1 MNLKKQNLLL
11 TTTIFFIMSVS
22 VFIPAHITGFFSIEN
37 SKNPLKNGSC
47 GAGFLLNRGV
57 KTTLKYSSE
66 FKINVNQGSNI
77 VINEVLKYF
86 DVDDSFEITQDI
98 QLPIGAGFGTSAAS
112 ALSLSLSLNEFFNY
126 GYSYNE
132 CGQIA
137 HKVEISLGGG
147 LGDVIAQTGS
157 GLVLRTLPG
166 APGIGE
172 IESFEEE
179 LFIATKF
186 FGEISTASI
195 IQNPQH
201 KKIISV
207 NGRECFKKFKKNPS
221 VENFL
226 KLSFEF
232 SQNTKLMT
240 DEVQSLVNYFNS
252 SDNILGSSMAMLGN
266 TVFAFAFNESSFKKL
281 NVENLNIDK
290 LYTKR

>member
-1 MNLKKQNLLL
+1 
-11 TTTIFFIMSVS
+11 MSVS
-22 VFIPAHITGFFSIEN
+22 VFVPAHITGFFSIEN
-37 SKNPLKNGSC
+37 NTDPLKNGSC
-47 GAGFLLNRGV
+47 GAGFLLERGV
-57 KTTLKYSSE
+57 KTTLKRSSE
-66 FKINVNQGSNI
+66 FKINVSQGSDI

-86 DVDDSFEITQDI
+86 DVNDSFEITQDI

-112 ALSLSLSLNEFFNY
+112 ALSLARALNEFFDY

-137 HKVEISLGGG
+137 HKAEVSLGGG

-172 IESFEEE
+172 IESFEED

-186 FGEISTASI
+186 FGEIDTASI
-195 IQNPQH
+195 IYDPSH
-201 KKIISV
+201 KKTISS
-207 NGRECFKKFKKNPS
+207 NGHECLEKFRKNPS

-232 SQNTKLMT
+232 SQKTKLMT

-252 SDNILGSSMAMLGN
+252 SDDILGASMAMLGN
-266 TVFAFAFNESSFKKL
+266 TVFAFAYNESSFKEL
-281 NVENLNIDK
+281 NIENLNIDK
-290 LYTKR
+290 LYSKRQL